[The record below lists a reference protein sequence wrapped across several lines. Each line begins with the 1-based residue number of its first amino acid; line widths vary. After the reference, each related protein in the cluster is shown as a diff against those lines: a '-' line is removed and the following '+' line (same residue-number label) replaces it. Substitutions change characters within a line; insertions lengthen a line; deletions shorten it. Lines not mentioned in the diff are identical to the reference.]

1 MFILHDKRRLLLD
14 SDSQDILAYFFI
26 QKSKFQSVSC
36 SVPFLRPLTGMQ
48 LLQSLR
54 VRLFLAKEF

>member
-1 MFILHDKRRLLLD
+1 MEAAAGFGFTRYSCI
-14 SDSQDILAYFFI
+14 FFI
-26 QKSKFQSVSC
+26 QKSKFQSVLR

>member
-1 MFILHDKRRLLLD
+1 MTVEAAAGFGLTRYSCI
-14 SDSQDILAYFFI
+14 FFI